1 MMVFLKSGIC
11 AKRKLKMKDAKKIA
25 VAVRLMH
32 VVKACTT
39 NLIFFANVLLN
50 GPPI

>member
-1 MMVFLKSGIC
+1 MMVFLKSSIC
-11 AKRKLKMKDAKKIA
+11 AKKKLKMKYAKKI
-25 VAVRLMH
+25 AVRLMH
-32 VVKACTT
+32 VVEACAT